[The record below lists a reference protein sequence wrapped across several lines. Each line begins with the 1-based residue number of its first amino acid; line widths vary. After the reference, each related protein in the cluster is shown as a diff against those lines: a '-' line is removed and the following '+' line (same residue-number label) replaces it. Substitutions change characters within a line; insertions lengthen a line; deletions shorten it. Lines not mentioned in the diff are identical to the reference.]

1 MINVNSLYIRI
12 KDLSQKNRAGYF
24 SVDEYNRHL
33 QDALNLLFEYYAEDF
48 EKTGN
53 IIDNLQPFIKKTDP
67 PLTITNSYCPF
78 PADYRHFLALA
89 YRNVVNSEDCGE
101 NPTIDEIGM
110 DYRATDEWDD
120 AKNSPIRKPD
130 ITKRIV
136 AYRFINGQIETSQ
149 ERGTVAMTYLSKPSG
164 AVMGFT
170 VDSGKPEEI
179 YDPNTSVQIPFLEQD
194 ETNLTDIILF
204 LLGIQIRET
213 ALIQYVSQKRQ
224 LFK

>member
-1 MINVNSLYIRI
+1 MINVNNLYIRV

-48 EKTGN
+48 EKTGK
-53 IIDNLQPFIKKTDP
+53 IIDSLRPFIKKGD
-67 PLTITNSYCPF
+67 LAITNSFCDF
-78 PADYRHFLALA
+78 PTDYRHYLSLA
-89 YRNVVNSEDCGE
+89 YRNVVNSETCGE
-101 NPTIDEIGM
+101 NPIIDIIGM

-120 AKNSPIRKPD
+120 ANDSPIRKPN
-130 ITKRIV
+130 ILKRVV

-149 ERGTVAMTYLSKPSG
+149 ERGVVQMTYLSKPSG
-164 AVMGFT
+164 ATMGYT
-170 VDSGKPEEI
+170 VNVTTLEEE
-179 YDPNTSVQIPFLEQD
+179 YNPSTSVQIPFLEQD

-204 LLGIQIRET
+204 LLGIQIKEN
-213 ALIQYVSQKRQ
+213 ALMQYVGSKRQ

>member
-1 MINVNSLYIRI
+1 MINVNTLYIRV

-48 EKTGN
+48 EKTSK
-53 IIDNLQPFIKKTDP
+53 IVDNLQPFIKKADQA
-67 PLTITNSYCPF
+67 ITNYYCDF
-78 PADYRHFLALA
+78 PSDYRHFLSLA
-89 YRNVVNSEDCGE
+89 YRNVTNAADCGE
-101 NPTIDEIGM
+101 NPTVDVISM

-120 AKNSPIRKPD
+120 ANDSPIRKPN
-130 ITKRIV
+130 ILKRKV

-149 ERGTVAMTYLSKPSG
+149 ERGTVQITYLSKPTG
-164 AVMGFT
+164 ATMGYT
-170 VDSGKPEEI
+170 VNSTTLEEV
-179 YDPNTSVQIPFLEQD
+179 YNPSTSVQIPFLEQD

-213 ALIQYVSQKRQ
+213 ALIQWVSTKRQ
-224 LFK
+224 MFK